1 MQLFDEILRIGDF
14 NVTLKVTNDVKV
26 INKDGSSEYERG
38 SPNRWMRARSGYA
51 DLEISRY
58 LVLRLS
64 RLNDDGKR
72 EYERAAFSV
81 FDLHKLRAALEHIQV
96 LIEDTDDLFIE
107 NVDVDAGIT
116 KLVVNPK
123 LKDITTVRISG
134 YSGCEVAFRVTTA
147 FNRLDNCYTGCV
159 KVIINNK
166 DFVTYIDFDRFL
178 GIIDTIKHLDLIQT
192 SHTLLT
198 TYMTAAAVNKNL
210 SKQIIKEE

>member
-38 SPNRWMRARSGYA
+38 SPNRWMKARSGYA

-58 LVLRLS
+58 LVLKLS
-64 RLNDDGKR
+64 RLNEDGKR

-81 FDLHKLRAALEHIQV
+81 FDFHKLRAALEHIQV

-134 YSGCEVAFRVTTA
+134 YSGCEVAFRVTT
-147 FNRLDNCYTGCV
+147 
-159 KVIINNK
+159 VIK
-166 DFVTYIDFDRFL
+166 
-178 GIIDTIKHLDLIQT
+178 
-192 SHTLLT
+192 
-198 TYMTAAAVNKNL
+198 
-210 SKQIIKEE
+210 